1 MKKTVV
7 SLLIA
12 AFVIAFCGGI
22 AFITFRNYFPSKS
35 VFDTPNMLN
44 DKMVNILNTEIE
56 KEIYRHTQSVMYP
69 GYIPEAGQ
77 NTIRYLKTIKSIES
91 YARYGVNSTQPRNY
105 IELKITFNDGSQAS
119 EIYTGRP
126 CSAYIET
133 CLLIKAEMKDGKAV
147 KVYTNGQE
155 RKGSPDRIIPDLS
168 LLIDKAIAYDID
180 RNRNHYFEPE
190 KTQKDFDREWEN
202 QK

>member
-1 MKKTVV
+1 MKKIT
-7 SLLIA
+7 IA
-12 AFVIAFCGGI
+12 IIVIIAF
-22 AFITFRNYFPSKS
+22 AFCAGFAYVSFRSNFPARTGNDVPDKENGKMVS
-35 VFDTPNMLN
+35 MLN
-44 DKMVNILNTEIE
+44 NEIE
-56 KEIYRHTQSVMYP
+56 KEIYRHTQSPMYP

-77 NTIRYLKTIKSIES
+77 NTVNYLKTIKSVES
-91 YARYGVNSTQPRNY
+91 YARYGVTSTRPRNY
-105 IELKITFNDGSQAS
+105 LELKITFNDGSQAS

-155 RKGSPDRIIPDLS
+155 RKGSPDRIKPDLS
-168 LLIDKAIAYDID
+168 LLIDKAIAYDIGKHHD
-180 RNRNHYFEPE
+180 QYFAPE
-190 KTQKDFDREWEN
+190 KTQKDFDKEWED